1 MLAPMPL
8 VTQVLK
14 LLALSLAVLF
24 LLGVVATAVPIFFGG
39 SKVKTLFGE
48 SRDALAGETTERAAA
63 ADAGEAVDA
72 RQATAEAD
80 PERVRLYMHASKA
93 GPMPVPQAQAPEPQ
107 AARPPVDAGKPPEK
121 PDAGHERVFFPA
133 SKSFGGMPFP
143 ENPAKQ
149 VDP

>member
-1 MLAPMPL
+1 MLAAMPL

-48 SRDALAGETTERAAA
+48 SQDALAGETTERAAA
-63 ADAGEAVDA
+63 ADAGEADA
-72 RQATAEAD
+72 RPATAEAD
-80 PERVRLYMHASKA
+80 PERLRLFMHASKA
-93 GPMPVPQAQAPEPQ
+93 GPMPPAQAPQ
-107 AARPPVDAGKPPEK
+107 AMRPPVDAGQPAEK